1 MNYNQYPY
9 AMFNPAYMNA
19 EYLQQLERQKNEIEQ
34 NQKIAEMVKAVK
46 DLCEASRHIQP
57 EYQERAMAA
66 CWIELARQ
74 IAIDAQGGNF

>member
-19 EYLQQLERQKNEIEQ
+19 EYLQKLERQKNEIEQ

-74 IAIDAQGGNF
+74 IAIDAQGDKL

>member
-1 MNYNQYPY
+1 MAQWQSICLPVQE
-9 AMFNPAYMNA
+9 MQETWVQSLGGKDP
-19 EYLQQLERQKNEIEQ
+19 LEE
-34 NQKIAEMVKAVK
+34 EMVKAVK

-74 IAIDAQGGNF
+74 IAIDAQGGKL

>member
-9 AMFNPAYMNA
+9 AMFNPSYMNA
-19 EYLQQLERQKNEIEQ
+19 EYLQQLEQQKNEIEQ

-74 IAIDAQGGNF
+74 IAIDAQGGKS

>member
-1 MNYNQYPY
+1 MSYNQYPY
-9 AMFNPAYMNA
+9 TLFNPVYMNS
-19 EYLQQLERQKNEIEQ
+19 EYLQQLERQRNEIEQ

>member
-19 EYLQQLERQKNEIEQ
+19 EYLQRLERQKNEIEQ

-74 IAIDAQGGNF
+74 IAIDAQGGNL

>member
-1 MNYNQYPY
+1 MSYNQYPY
-9 AMFNPAYMNA
+9 TMFNPAYMNA

-74 IAIDAQGGNF
+74 FAIDAQGGNL

>member
-19 EYLQQLERQKNEIEQ
+19 EYLQQLERQKKEIEQ

-74 IAIDAQGGNF
+74 IAIDAQGGNL

>member
-74 IAIDAQGGNF
+74 IAIDAQGDKL

>member
-9 AMFNPAYMNA
+9 SMFNPAYMNA

-46 DLCEASRHIQP
+46 DLCEASRHIQH
-57 EYQERAMAA
+57 EYQERAIAA

-74 IAIDAQGGNF
+74 IATDAQGGNL

>member
-74 IAIDAQGGNF
+74 IAVDAQGGNL

>member
-1 MNYNQYPY
+1 MSYNQYPY
-9 AMFNPAYMNA
+9 AMFNPTYMNA
-19 EYLQQLERQKNEIEQ
+19 EYLQRLVRQKNEIEQ

-74 IAIDAQGGNF
+74 IAIDAQGGNL

>member
-1 MNYNQYPY
+1 MSYNRYPY

-74 IAIDAQGGNF
+74 IAIDAQGGKL

>member
-1 MNYNQYPY
+1 MSYNQYTY
-9 AMFNPAYMNA
+9 TMFNPSYMNA

-74 IAIDAQGGNF
+74 FAIDAQGGNL

>member
-34 NQKIAEMVKAVK
+34 NQKIAEMVKAVN

-74 IAIDAQGGNF
+74 IAIDAQGGNL

>member
-1 MNYNQYPY
+1 MSYNQYPY
-9 AMFNPAYMNA
+9 TMFNPAYMNP
-19 EYLQQLERQKNEIEQ
+19 EYLQQLERQRNEFEQ
-34 NQKIAEMVKAVK
+34 NQKIAEMVKAVR
-46 DLCEASRHIQP
+46 DLCEASRHIRP

>member
-74 IAIDAQGGNF
+74 IAIDAQGGTL

>member
-74 IAIDAQGGNF
+74 IAIDAQGGNL

>member
-46 DLCEASRHIQP
+46 DLCDASRHIQP

-74 IAIDAQGGNF
+74 IAIDAQGGKL

>member
-1 MNYNQYPY
+1 MNYNQYLY

-74 IAIDAQGGNF
+74 IAIDAQGGNL

>member
-74 IAIDAQGGNF
+74 IAIDAQGGKL

>member
-74 IAIDAQGGNF
+74 IAIDAQGGKS

>member
-74 IAIDAQGGNF
+74 IAIDAQGDKS